1 MGLISRV
8 SSRTYRFSKK
18 MDEPPS
24 DKILVKAEIPIP
36 ESPSKNTLPSSPD
49 PKKIQKS
56 AKNLKKILEQEPK
69 ILYPA
74 EVKSGL
80 GNYGY
85 VGGLDRCDVS
95 FAGGTIAGN
104 INYAPNTYS
113 KGCDELNNSNLDD
126 EDDIDD
132 WDRLFEHE
140 LKGIDPELFDKLNKL
155 YNINGKNLQLRIM
168 ESQIQ
173 HQIYSAKKRLESAK
187 HAFLLSQTNHTKQP
201 SDEPN
206 NKINNDNNAVPIVK
220 TETK

>member
-1 MGLISRV
+1 
-8 SSRTYRFSKK
+8 
-18 MDEPPS
+18 MDENPS

-113 KGCDELNNSNLDD
+113 KGHEELNISNFED
-126 EDDIDD
+126 EDEIDD
-132 WDRLFEHE
+132 C
-140 LKGIDPELFDKLNKL
+140 K
-155 YNINGKNLQLRIM
+155 
-168 ESQIQ
+168 
-173 HQIYSAKKRLESAK
+173 
-187 HAFLLSQTNHTKQP
+187 
-201 SDEPN
+201 
-206 NKINNDNNAVPIVK
+206 
-220 TETK
+220 